1 MIYVRELIKIMQLD
15 IVSSVARFKGRETQA
30 TEIVQF
36 SVIALW
42 FSFKRMIDGVW
53 IVIILTRI
61 NCSVHAVIVN

>member
-36 SVIALW
+36 SVIAL
-42 FSFKRMIDGVW
+42 
-53 IVIILTRI
+53 
-61 NCSVHAVIVN
+61 